1 MDSKETINFLE
12 KNFQAKVKCSC
23 PEDDFHLAENLVSC
37 EREKPNRGFIA
48 YRVIK
53 PPIDLEFKLCCCI
66 ELMSMKIWP
75 QIDSLKSTGF
85 EIHANGDDHQTEY
98 RKIANHFNLKENGI
112 QLINDLT
119 SECNKDCDSHFA
131 VIPFFPS
138 VKNLLRKVKNIKVII
153 KQTTRCVP
161 VIRKIEVWGRVSKFA
176 SNEQKQ
182 FVRQAITNSIELQK
196 TIDSSQNNEVNS
208 RTPQTNLDP
217 SESSLIIPEDF
228 LDAITYEIMSLPM
241 VLPSGKTIDNSTLL
255 KHSEHEEKWGR
266 AASDPFTG
274 QYYTDAR
281 KPVLNVHLKSQIDA
295 FLLKN
300 SNATEISM
308 LPRTVGSIPKRRVQ
322 STNNFDLRHH
332 KIAKIET
339 PSVNGMAQISS
350 SSTFRNI
357 PSSST
362 TSFSPSSLIAAATTT
377 TTPNQ
382 SLDDAVRSV
391 LKIGK
396 YTTSTVTNHTLN
408 PNKCFQSCESINGT
422 VLYTIASCSH
432 LICRNCLVDKNLKFC
447 KCGKEFSN
455 IDIKKYHCKTFL

>member
-1 MDSKETINFLE
+1 MNVKGKINFLE
-12 KNFQAKVKCSC
+12 KNFQAKIKCSC

-37 EREKPNRGFIA
+37 EKEKPNSGFIA

-53 PPIDLEFKLCCCI
+53 PPIELEFKLCCCI
-66 ELMSMKIWP
+66 ELMSIKIWP

-85 EIHANGDDHQTEY
+85 EIHAKCDDHQMEY

-112 QLINDLT
+112 QFINGLT
-119 SECNKDCDSHFA
+119 NEGNDCDSHFA

-161 VIRKIEVWGRVSKFA
+161 VIKKIEVWGRVSKFA
-176 SNEQKQ
+176 SNEQQQ
-182 FVRQAITNSIELQK
+182 FVRQAITNSIELQS
-196 TIDSSQNNEVNS
+196 TIDSSQNNEVKS
-208 RTPQTNLDP
+208 TPQTNLDP
-217 SESSLIIPEDF
+217 SESSILVPEDF

-308 LPRTVGSIPKRRVQ
+308 LPRTVGSISKRRVQ
-322 STNNFDLRHH
+322 STNNLDLMHH

-339 PSVNGMAQISS
+339 HSVNGMAQISP
-350 SSTFRNI
+350 SSTNKTI

-362 TSFSPSSLIAAATTT
+362 ISPAPSSLIAAATTT
-377 TTPNQ
+377 STPNQ

-422 VLYTIASCSH
+422 VLYTITSCSH
-432 LICRNCLVDKNLKFC
+432 LICRNCLVGKNLKFC

-455 IDIKKYHCKTFL
+455 IDVKKYHCKTFL